1 MGTETS
7 DLELM
12 ERVRDG
18 DLAELGVLFERHHR
32 RLFNFF
38 RKLGSGRPQSEDLV
52 QEVFVRILKYRRNF
66 RPGSDF
72 LPWVYRI
79 ARNAAADYHQRGG
92 REVQEAVGDSGEPH
106 EHPDARPLASEELLR
121 AEAERRLGAALDRL
135 PAERREVLVLAR
147 YQELRYDQIA
157 ALLETTVPAV
167 KVRVH
172 RAMKQLRDL
181 YRGAEENAEEARA

>member
-18 DLAELGVLFERHHR
+18 DLAELGVLFERHHQ

-38 RKLGSGRPQSEDLV
+38 RKLGSARPQSEDLV
-52 QEVFVRILKYRRNF
+52 QEVFVRILKYRHNF

-92 REVQEAVGDSGEPH
+92 REVQEAVGDGGEPR
-106 EHPDARPLASEELLR
+106 ERPDARPLASEELLR
-121 AEAERRLGAALDRL
+121 AETERRLRAALDRL

-147 YQELRYDQIA
+147 YQDLRYEQIA

-167 KVRVH
+167 KLRVH
-172 RAMKQLRDL
+172 RAMKQLRAL
-181 YRGAEENAEEARA
+181 YRGEQEEALA